1 MPPYFYN
8 ASGDKKNV
16 QLFSLEQSL
25 KFILYSDVAESAK
38 GKMKRIPRF

>member
-25 KFILYSDVAESAK
+25 KFILYSDMGESAK

>member
-1 MPPYFYN
+1 MPPYLYD

-25 KFILYSDVAESAK
+25 KFILYSDMAVTAK
-38 GKMKRIPRF
+38 GQMKRAPRF